1 MVNKSKLD
9 QKLTLLRG
17 YLEVLEGLGAEP
29 KEAFLSNA
37 DKIGNA
43 KYHFVVAIECCID
56 IANHIISSEGYR
68 FPEDN
73 ADCFTVLTE
82 EGVLKPEWEETL
94 RAMARFRNRL
104 VHIYWDIDNER
115 IHDYLQGPLG
125 SMEKFRRAVAE
136 RPW

>member
-17 YLEVLEGLGAEP
+17 YLRVLEGLGEEP
-29 KEAFLSNA
+29 REAFLSNP

-43 KYHFVVAIECCID
+43 KYHFVIAIECCID
-56 IANHIISSEGYR
+56 IANHIISSEGFR

-73 ADCFTVLTE
+73 ADTFSVLTE
-82 EGVLKPEWEETL
+82 EGILKPEWEDSL

-104 VHIYWDIDNER
+104 VHIYWDIDSER
-115 IHDYLQGPLG
+115 IHEFLQKPLR
-125 SMEKFRRAVAE
+125 SIQRYWRAVAE
-136 RPW
+136 HPW